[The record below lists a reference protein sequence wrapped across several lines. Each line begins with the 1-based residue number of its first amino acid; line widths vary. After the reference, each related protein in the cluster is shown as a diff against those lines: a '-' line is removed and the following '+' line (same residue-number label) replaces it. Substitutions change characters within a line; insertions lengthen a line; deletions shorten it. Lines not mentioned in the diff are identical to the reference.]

1 MKHMFLRCTS
11 VFLFSALLLVTA
23 CKKGDTGPA
32 GEKGDKG
39 DKGDAGATGAAGKNG
54 TSGSANIVYSPW
66 LDVTFNAVDTSY
78 EGSIDAPK
86 IVDSII
92 QKGEVKVFWNINT
105 SSAPNIVALP
115 FQDNG
120 LITGA
125 KDFFVFPIITAGKIF
140 VESTYNISTQASP
153 QDPNVK
159 LFQFRYMIIP
169 GAVAARSAVNWN
181 DYKQVQAYL
190 GLKD

>member
-32 GEKGDKG
+32 GDKGDKG
-39 DKGDAGATGAAGKNG
+39 DKGDAGATGAAGKA
-54 TSGSANIVYSPW
+54 GSANVVYSPW
-66 LDVTFNAVDTSY
+66 IDVTFAQVDTFF
-78 EGSIDAPK
+78 EASIDAPK
-86 IVDSII
+86 IVDSIL

-105 SSAPNIVALP
+105 ATAPNVVGLP

-120 LITGA
+120 LITGS
-125 KDFFVFPIITAGKIF
+125 KDFFIFPIVAAGKIF
-140 VESTYNISTQASP
+140 IESTFPVSTRPSQ

-159 LFQFRYMIIP
+159 VFQYRYMIIP
-169 GAVAARSAVNWN
+169 GSVSARSAVNWN